1 MMSKADEIFRKLE
14 YVKEETKFQND
25 IDTIEYKQ
33 IKKDEIFEEVVKII
47 ELWNPKFYE
56 YPTIKLVRILKS
68 IRMQGEVNLTLEE
81 LQAISLKLKEL
92 KWI

>member
-1 MMSKADEIFRKLE
+1 MKSEADKIFEKLG
-14 YVKEETKFQND
+14 YVKTEVKFEND

-68 IRMQGEVNLTLEE
+68 IRMQDEVNLTLEE
-81 LQAISLKLKEL
+81 LQAISLKVKEL

>member
-1 MMSKADEIFRKLE
+1 MSEADKIFEKLG
-14 YVKEETKFQND
+14 YVKTEVKFEND

-68 IRMQGEVNLTLEE
+68 IRMQDEVNLTLEE
-81 LQAISLKLKEL
+81 LRAISLKLKEL
-92 KWI
+92 KWV